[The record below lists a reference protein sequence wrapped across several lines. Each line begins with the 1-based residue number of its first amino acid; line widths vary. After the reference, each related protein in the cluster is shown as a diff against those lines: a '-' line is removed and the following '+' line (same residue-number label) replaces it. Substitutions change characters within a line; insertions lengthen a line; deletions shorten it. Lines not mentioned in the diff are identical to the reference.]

1 MVMGQTWGTE
11 EGPLPLNTDLPPN
24 PVPKIGGSLTPQW
37 VSQEDDLLG
46 PKFLFSPET
55 FLA

>member
-11 EGPLPLNTDLPPN
+11 EGPLPLDTDLPPN